1 MRLASAI
8 LLAIAIAA
16 IQPQIAMAVGAGAVS
31 VLLESLPYLVLAA
44 VCSPL
49 IGRYARA
56 LVAYAGLRLR
66 NGLECAIDPG
76 CGGGGGDLRRAGRG
90 CTRRGSQPDVA
101 LHPRTRA

>member
-8 LLAIAIAA
+8 LLAIAITA
-16 IQPQIAMAVGAGAVS
+16 IQPQSAMAVGAGAVS

-56 LVAYAGLRLR
+56 LVAYV
-66 NGLECAIDPG
+66 G
-76 CGGGGGDLRRAGRG
+76 CGCA
-90 CTRRGSQPDVA
+90 TGSSA
-101 LHPRTRA
+101 R